1 MKNKMTKE
9 KNTTKLT
16 LLCPTMFEDG
26 KGSSNHAHVI
36 IGLLHKDK
44 N

>member
-1 MKNKMTKE
+1 
-9 KNTTKLT
+9 
-16 LLCPTMFEDG
+16 MFEDG